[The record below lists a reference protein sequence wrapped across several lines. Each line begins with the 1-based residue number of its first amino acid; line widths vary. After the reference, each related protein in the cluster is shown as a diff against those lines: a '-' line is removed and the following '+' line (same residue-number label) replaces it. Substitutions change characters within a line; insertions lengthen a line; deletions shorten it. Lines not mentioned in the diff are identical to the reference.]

1 MDFAGE
7 HQFSDAIDGL
17 DEEERNEAPAL
28 PLVGRSLRETEV
40 AFLSRRAMEESRLAQ
55 RAVTPEAAAAHRY
68 LADAYATELARELAV
83 AAELEKL
90 ALHIA

>member
-7 HQFSDAIDGL
+7 HQFTDISNIPD
-17 DEEERNEAPAL
+17 DETSETPAL

-55 RAVTPEAAAAHRY
+55 RAATPEAAAAHRY
-68 LADAYATELARELAV
+68 LADAYATELARELSV
-83 AAELEKL
+83 AAELEDL